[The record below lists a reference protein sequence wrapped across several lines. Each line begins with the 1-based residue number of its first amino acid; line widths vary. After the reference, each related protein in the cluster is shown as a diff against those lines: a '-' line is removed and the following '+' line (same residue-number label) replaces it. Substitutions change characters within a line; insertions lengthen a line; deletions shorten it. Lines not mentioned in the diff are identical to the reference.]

1 MSDVAAE
8 EGNENE
14 GEKEVRVESKDPA
27 VEADK
32 DLGALNYVPTLS
44 AENTDGDEEEAP
56 EPVALEE
63 VEEEEEA
70 EETSEQRAKRKERKK
85 YLRLV
90 EAFYME
96 RGAFFKGKRNAT
108 KEGRAKFWRD
118 FKRGKNESKLATF
131 EADGSMRLTN
141 KAGEMIKGFPIEARS
156 YHEPE
161 ADIHERIDKQ
171 RIRAIKEA
179 ETAFE
184 VARTAL
190 RSTSGTPSDRK
201 AAQRAVREADE
212 ELQMVR
218 YATKGLAFYESL
230 FYSQLLFEEGDAKKK
245 TDAFGFVGT
254 PMTSQQRYAVE
265 DAPGEPK
272 AEGEEKAKKGHV
284 GDLDIILFSMP
295 DGPYDFLSSWYKQK
309 LKYKGIRYNCAFQAI
324 MAEMARK
331 FGDDEKAEEVM
342 AARDPGDMIL
352 TFDQFEDA
360 EEADWRRRLESL
372 VMKVN
377 RVKFEKEELRDQ
389 LLETGA
395 KYLGCSPPENPTDT
409 FLGIGRGLDEEKA
422 YRRKYWKGKN
432 KYGKALEQIR
442 NELVAIASPKPKK
455 KKAIEEEPSARKPKK
470 EEIEEVTED
479 MGEAKLTAK
488 EQDELRKAL
497 VEADMDKAE
506 TILARVRKPAGI
518 AKKSGRSKASAAL
531 DATEAY
537 LASLGAPETVV
548 AEATAAKEA
557 RLAAAEAA
565 AIPAVVKPKVGLK
578 RIVLAE
584 PPA

>member
-108 KEGRAKFWRD
+108 KEGRAKFWKD
-118 FKRGKNESKLATF
+118 FKRGKNDSKLATF

-161 ADIHERIDKQ
+161 ADVHERIDKQ

-184 VARTAL
+184 AARTAL
-190 RSTSGTPSDRK
+190 RSISGTPSDKK

-212 ELQMVR
+212 ELQMIR

-254 PMTSQQRYAVE
+254 LMTSQQRYAVE

-272 AEGEEKAKKGHV
+272 AEEKAKKGHV

-295 DGPYDFLSSWYKQK
+295 NGPYDFLSSWYKQK

-331 FGDDEKAEEVM
+331 FGDDDKAEEVM
-342 AARDPGDMIL
+342 TATDPRDMIL

-377 RVKFEKEELRDQ
+377 RVKFEKEELKDQ

-395 KYLGCSPPENPTDT
+395 KYLGCSPPENPMDT
-409 FLGIGRGLDEEKA
+409 FLGIGRGFDEEKA

-455 KKAIEEEPSARKPKK
+455 KAIEDEAPVKKPKK
-470 EEIEEVTED
+470 KVVEEGIEDT
-479 MGEAKLTAK
+479 GEAKLTAE

-518 AKKSGRSKASAAL
+518 AKKSGRSKAE
-531 DATEAY
+531 DASEAY
-537 LASLGAPETVV
+537 LASLAAPESIV
-548 AEATAAKEA
+548 AEATAAREA
-557 RLAAAEAA
+557 RLAAAGEDS
-565 AIPAVVKPKVGLK
+565 IPAVVKPKVGLK
-578 RIVLAE
+578 RIVATE
-584 PPA
+584 PPP